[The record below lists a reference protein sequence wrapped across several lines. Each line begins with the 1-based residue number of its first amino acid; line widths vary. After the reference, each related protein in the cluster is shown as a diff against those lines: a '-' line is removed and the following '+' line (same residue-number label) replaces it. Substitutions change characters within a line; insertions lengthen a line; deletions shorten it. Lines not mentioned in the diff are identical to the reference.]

1 MNCSKCKLSIHEGPG
16 IIQRIRHGEYIYSH
30 RICPRRLKRKK
41 EEKYQLSKPK
51 KRGWDRKRQL
61 GLTMMCELTGYV
73 FAAVKSRKSIV
84 YVNRIVD
91 HIVPERL
98 AVETGK
104 DPHARINLI
113 CIHANEHGRKRSAED
128 QLLKAG
134 NMLHYLQELTRLGWP
149 MDRVHRA
156 LNFYGIKHSAGTCVF
171 CDTALGLQD
180 TKKDPHTQENKTDG
194 SNPDT

>member
-1 MNCSKCKLSIHEGPG
+1 MICSKCGERISPGPNSIE
-16 IIQRIRHGEYIYSH
+16 RIRHGEVEYRH
-30 RICPRRLKRKK
+30 RICQRRLKRKK

-113 CIHANEHGRKRSAED
+113 CIHANEHGRKRAAED

-134 NMLHYLQELTRLGWP
+134 DVLTYLQELNRLGWP
-149 MDRVHRA
+149 MERVHAA
-156 LNFYGIKHSAGTCVF
+156 LRFYGLEREV
-171 CDTALGLQD
+171 QD
-180 TKKDPHTQENKTDG
+180 QQQPPKPHTGESTDG
-194 SNPDT
+194 NPPS